1 MATPLDSL
9 GIVHETDVLILGAG
23 ASGCGAALSASRH
36 GLRVLLADKGKL
48 ESCGSLGGGNDHF
61 MAVLNTDA
69 PGDTTETI
77 VDFYCTPT
85 SGYSPSQV
93 RQWVEAMPRMIEV
106 LKSLGIEFLHNADGS
121 FYRTTGFG
129 QPGSWW
135 THINNGK
142 YIKRRLA
149 GLIRSQGVDVL
160 EYVQCT
166 KILVQDGKAVGAAG
180 FHVLDGTF
188 HIIRAKTVI
197 SALGRLNGRVS
208 VNSSLNPFNSAF
220 SPFITGSQI
229 ALPYEAG
236 AQIITLDTEQE
247 ATLLPKGWGCPG
259 MNGITS
265 SGAKGIN
272 ALGQRY
278 MGKYHPMMEI
288 GPRYLLIQGTHRE
301 LTEGNGPPFVLDLTH
316 IDKDIL
322 HHLQYDSMP
331 GDKETW
337 NDYCAQAGIDF
348 SAKPMEVELSELYI
362 NGILYL
368 KDNFETRTVKGLFGG
383 SVFNDFSGSIC
394 SGYIAGDHAARA
406 AGSAY
411 TERSRTRRGRART
424 RKNGASSSLWASRTA
439 SAKASSKPPS
449 GRSWTTIWA
458 TSATRRECP
467 PPLKSSRSS
476 SPWKT
481 RSWRKPTRAFAR
493 ARGHAPPADVPAHH
507 AGHAGTPGNRAFRL
521 PAHGLSRHGSLA
533 QQIACSGKGCR
544 RPQGFLGRGPAS
556 LTRKPARKRLSR
568 AGYGPFPAA
577 TGPPKAPAATEPF
590 F

>member
-93 RQWVEAMPRMIEV
+93 RQWVEAMPQMIEV

-166 KILVQDGKAVGAAG
+166 KILVQDGKAIGAAG

-188 HIIRAKTVI
+188 HIIRAKIVI

-316 IDKDIL
+316 IDRDIL

-337 NDYCAQAGIDF
+337 NDY
-348 SAKPMEVELSELYI
+348 
-362 NGILYL
+362 
-368 KDNFETRTVKGLFGG
+368 
-383 SVFNDFSGSIC
+383 
-394 SGYIAGDHAARA
+394 
-406 AGSAY
+406 
-411 TERSRTRRGRART
+411 
-424 RKNGASSSLWASRTA
+424 
-439 SAKASSKPPS
+439 
-449 GRSWTTIWA
+449 
-458 TSATRRECP
+458 
-467 PPLKSSRSS
+467 
-476 SPWKT
+476 
-481 RSWRKPTRAFAR
+481 
-493 ARGHAPPADVPAHH
+493 
-507 AGHAGTPGNRAFRL
+507 
-521 PAHGLSRHGSLA
+521 
-533 QQIACSGKGCR
+533 
-544 RPQGFLGRGPAS
+544 
-556 LTRKPARKRLSR
+556 
-568 AGYGPFPAA
+568 
-577 TGPPKAPAATEPF
+577 
-590 F
+590 

>member
-93 RQWVEAMPRMIEV
+93 RQWVEAMPQMIEV

-166 KILVQDGKAVGAAG
+166 KILVQDGKAIGAAG

-188 HIIRAKTVI
+188 HIIRAKIVI

-316 IDKDIL
+316 IDRDIL

-368 KDNFETRTVKGLFGG
+368 KDNFETR
-383 SVFNDFSGSIC
+383 
-394 SGYIAGDHAARA
+394 AAA
-406 AGSAY
+406 TSPGIM
-411 TERSRTRRGRART
+411 RRGPPVRRIRNFPNPTRTNSDAR
-424 RKNGASSSLWASRTA
+424 NGASSSLWVSRTA
-439 SAKASSKPPS
+439 SAKTSSKPPS

-458 TSATRRECP
+458 TSATRRGCP

-481 RSWRKPTRAFAR
+481 RSWQKTCTSFCARTRPCTFCGRAGSPRWPRGNAGRPGVPSTGARIIPTWIPRSTNCLFWKRMPTAPRLSGPGPRKPD
-493 ARGHAPPADVPAHH
+493 G
-507 AGHAGTPGNRAFRL
+507 
-521 PAHGLSRHGSLA
+521 
-533 QQIACSGKGCR
+533 Q
-544 RPQGFLGRGPAS
+544 
-556 LTRKPARKRLSR
+556 PARKRPR
-568 AGYGPFPAA
+568 AGCGPFPAA

>member
-197 SALGRLNGRVS
+197 SALGRLNGRV
-208 VNSSLNPFNSAF
+208 
-220 SPFITGSQI
+220 
-229 ALPYEAG
+229 
-236 AQIITLDTEQE
+236 
-247 ATLLPKGWGCPG
+247 
-259 MNGITS
+259 
-265 SGAKGIN
+265 
-272 ALGQRY
+272 
-278 MGKYHPMMEI
+278 
-288 GPRYLLIQGTHRE
+288 
-301 LTEGNGPPFVLDLTH
+301 
-316 IDKDIL
+316 
-322 HHLQYDSMP
+322 
-331 GDKETW
+331 
-337 NDYCAQAGIDF
+337 
-348 SAKPMEVELSELYI
+348 
-362 NGILYL
+362 
-368 KDNFETRTVKGLFGG
+368 
-383 SVFNDFSGSIC
+383 
-394 SGYIAGDHAARA
+394 
-406 AGSAY
+406 
-411 TERSRTRRGRART
+411 
-424 RKNGASSSLWASRTA
+424 
-439 SAKASSKPPS
+439 
-449 GRSWTTIWA
+449 
-458 TSATRRECP
+458 
-467 PPLKSSRSS
+467 
-476 SPWKT
+476 
-481 RSWRKPTRAFAR
+481 
-493 ARGHAPPADVPAHH
+493 
-507 AGHAGTPGNRAFRL
+507 
-521 PAHGLSRHGSLA
+521 
-533 QQIACSGKGCR
+533 
-544 RPQGFLGRGPAS
+544 
-556 LTRKPARKRLSR
+556 
-568 AGYGPFPAA
+568 
-577 TGPPKAPAATEPF
+577 
-590 F
+590 

>member
-93 RQWVEAMPRMIEV
+93 RQWVEAMPQMIEV

-166 KILVQDGKAVGAAG
+166 KILVQDGKAIGAAG

-188 HIIRAKTVI
+188 HIIRAKIVI

-236 AQIITLDTEQE
+236 AQIITLDTEQQVSYTMRYTADAITIQFHYTNSLPDSMTLSKNPLFSAANFSGDTLTLPLRNRGIFMGCAPSYQNGKLVLRFNNPPSSVSKATIVIDPGHGGNDSGALGYLAAYPEKTINYGIATELADLLE
-247 ATLLPKGWGCPG
+247 AKGADVVLLDTKYNNYSLQQRVAMATQADPHLFISVHSNSSAYSASAAGTEAYYFNYW
-259 MNGITS
+259 S
-265 SGAKGIN
+265 SGLAQFSSSNIASVLNTTNRGQKFGYYYVTRTMQYPAILIETGFVSNQTEYHKLIN
-272 ALGQRY
+272 EDYQQ
-278 MGKYHPMMEI
+278 EI
-288 GPRYLLIQGTHRE
+288 
-301 LTEGNGPPFVLDLTH
+301 
-316 IDKDIL
+316 
-322 HHLQYDSMP
+322 
-331 GDKETW
+331 
-337 NDYCAQAGIDF
+337 AQAI
-348 SAKPMEVELSELYI
+348 SKAVSSYLSYLY
-362 NGILYL
+362 
-368 KDNFETRTVKGLFGG
+368 E
-383 SVFNDFSGSIC
+383 
-394 SGYIAGDHAARA
+394 
-406 AGSAY
+406 AGSMTG
-411 TERSRTRRGRART
+411 TE
-424 RKNGASSSLWASRTA
+424 SS
-439 SAKASSKPPS
+439 
-449 GRSWTTIWA
+449 
-458 TSATRRECP
+458 
-467 PPLKSSRSS
+467 
-476 SPWKT
+476 
-481 RSWRKPTRAFAR
+481 
-493 ARGHAPPADVPAHH
+493 
-507 AGHAGTPGNRAFRL
+507 
-521 PAHGLSRHGSLA
+521 
-533 QQIACSGKGCR
+533 
-544 RPQGFLGRGPAS
+544 
-556 LTRKPARKRLSR
+556 
-568 AGYGPFPAA
+568 
-577 TGPPKAPAATEPF
+577 
-590 F
+590 